1 MTEQQWRARHVTAP
15 FTEAVD
21 VETAQMIREHA
32 ATMSVEEL
40 AYELSVACGVLDGLV
55 VAAESMCW
63 ASYTILP
70 MPESAVGTH

>member
-1 MTEQQWRARHVTAP
+1 
-15 FTEAVD
+15 
-21 VETAQMIREHA
+21 MIREHA